1 MQLKIW
7 KMSYKKGQG
16 NISGGVLYLRM
27 DSALVIS
34 ETKHLFKDRF
44 SASHF
49 RNKTFIKEQL
59 ITRKWYTPSPSNVI
73 NVTSISILKSD

>member
-49 RNKTFIKEQL
+49 RNKTFIKE
-59 ITRKWYTPSPSNVI
+59 
-73 NVTSISILKSD
+73 